1 MFESL
6 YDYIGYK
13 SVEAFVLN
21 PSEGLDEQIDIPFL
35 DCVLRYIEINA
46 ENFSYDL
53 KQEILKKLSD
63 LRFINDEDRIERI
76 EIINEIIR
84 TLNVAEE
91 DEEHCFYI
99 FQLYNR
105 FNDEIFLKSEV
116 TNNNVELVN
125 LLILLDYII
134 LGSHT
139 DLMPDDEFYDKYINE
154 FVFNPF
160 YYSNIS
166 IIIEEYPDILKDITF
181 VKRFKLIHKINKQ
194 HNFIFGEN
202 EQIHMEK
209 ILKKIET
216 K

>member
-21 PSEGLDEQIDIPFL
+21 PGEGLDEQTDITFL
-35 DCVLRYIEINA
+35 DYVLRYIEKNA

-53 KQEILKKLSD
+53 KQEILKNLSD

-91 DEEHCFYI
+91 DEEYFFYR

-105 FNDEIFLKSEV
+105 FNDEIFLKSDV
-116 TNNNVELVN
+116 TDNNVKLVN
-125 LLILLDYII
+125 LLAFLDYII
-134 LGSHT
+134 LVSHT
-139 DLMPDDEFYDKYINE
+139 DLMSEEKFYDKYICE
-154 FVFNPF
+154 FTENPF
-160 YYSNIS
+160 YYCNVSFIV
-166 IIIEEYPDILKDITF
+166 EEYPDILKYKTF
-181 VKRFKLIHKINKQ
+181 VKRFNLIHKINQ
-194 HNFIFGEN
+194 QYNFKFCESDQVHI
-202 EQIHMEK
+202 EK
-209 ILKKIET
+209 IMKKI
-216 K
+216 KAR